1 MRSCID
7 PGGEH
12 FCISHSIQRCRLLAE
27 SWRSQLSHGHGVAR
41 NHASSAAHMSAFSV
55 QRAPSSISGAAWGA
69 GRGSSHCTRAV
80 ASADGAAAGCVSD
93 AWWGV
98 PCHSFP
104 RATASAGAAQRS
116 AAAHPGQRAH
126 ISGDAAELLGH
137 DLQPTVGGRSMRREG
152 RHGGLWACCARCP
165 TGTALTQE
173 RIHLHGTAKNG
184 TSQELVQ

>member
-1 MRSCID
+1 MYQSQHTALPLARGKLAWHGIIPPQQLTCRPSRCSARPAASRGR
-7 PGGEH
+7 PGG
-12 FCISHSIQRCRLLAE
+12 
-27 SWRSQLSHGHGVAR
+27 
-41 NHASSAAHMSAFSV
+41 
-55 QRAPSSISGAAWGA
+55 
-69 GRGSSHCTRAV
+69 RG
-80 ASADGAAAGCVSD
+80 GAAAIVLVQLHPLMVRPRVASQTHGM
-93 AWWGV
+93 WWGV

-126 ISGDAAELLGH
+126 IAGDAAELLGH

-152 RHGGLWACCARCP
+152 RHGGLWACCARGP

-184 TSQELVQ
+184 TSQELMQ